1 MKGLRIVNDRWSGT
15 WAVSPGG
22 RVAWALVGL
31 ALGAL
36 AASGAANAAMYKW
49 VDDKGVVHYSDKMPP
64 DAVNKGN
71 VELNKQGMQVRKV
84 APAMPD
90 EKRHAL
96 EAEQAR
102 QLDQQREAARQ
113 QQEAARRDRALL
125 DSYTTE
131 GDIDLAK
138 SRAIRTLQASVDSAQ
153 AYSAQLTKR
162 KAGLL
167 ERKRTA
173 DVEREIAGIDE
184 NLARQTALIA
194 EKKRQ
199 LVEVAARY
207 DADKARW
214 RAIKS
219 GATVPGEPPTTASAS
234 GAPSPASTS
243 KR

>member
-1 MKGLRIVNDRWSGT
+1 MKGLRVVNDRWSGT
-15 WAVSPGG
+15 WAASPGG
-22 RVAWALVGL
+22 RAAWALVGL
-31 ALGAL
+31 ALGAI

-49 VDDKGVVHYSDKMPP
+49 VDDKGAVHYSDKMPP

-102 QLDQQREAARQ
+102 QVEQQREAARQ
-113 QQEAARRDRALL
+113 QQEVARRDRALL

-138 SRAIRTLQASVDSAQ
+138 SRAIRTLQASVESAE

-184 NLARQTALIA
+184 NLARQNELIA

-219 GATVPGEPPTTASAS
+219 GATTPGAVPTTASAT
-234 GAPSPASTS
+234 GAPSPAP